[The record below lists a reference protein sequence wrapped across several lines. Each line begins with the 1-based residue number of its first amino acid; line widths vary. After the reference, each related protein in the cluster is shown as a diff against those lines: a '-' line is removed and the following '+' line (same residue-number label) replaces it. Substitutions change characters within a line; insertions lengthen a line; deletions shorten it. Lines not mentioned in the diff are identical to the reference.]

1 MASTLTEARKI
12 NAYFGEKAH
21 NSKTYSTR
29 VPTIVIA
36 QVEESSLANSSWS
49 PTWKQSQGS

>member
-21 NSKTYSTR
+21 NSNIQYTCSYNRNST
-29 VPTIVIA
+29 
-36 QVEESSLANSSWS
+36 S
-49 PTWKQSQGS
+49 